1 MSVKF
6 NKKVAYSVLTIIFL
20 CCFAMSKQF
29 SKADGN
35 LILEYS
41 FTNNQA
47 GNASGEIKLTS
58 NGGSNSGTYD
68 IYWAN
73 DTGKLSDYEKI
84 ASIKMEGG
92 KGTYKMVSLLAIPA
106 EANKI
111 VAMNNN
117 SIVAQYNIP
126 TNKLITVN
134 KKFSFGAL
142 SDIHLDG
149 DGKDD
154 INSNSDFQNEL
165 DYFKSKNVAL
175 ICNSGDI
182 TSDGR
187 KEDVDAVVN
196 KIQSL
201 NIPFYTARGNHDCR
215 NACESMNE
223 WNRIEPNGI
232 IFEKIVNNEVF
243 VFLGLNSDN
252 FDKAFTSEQLS
263 QLKNILDKY
272 KNKRVF
278 LFEHVFYGEVGNVNG
293 LYPHRSLPNSGPAGE
308 FKDLMK
314 KYQNVI
320 SFTGHSHLDFDLQR
334 ANEFA
339 NVAVKD
345 GEYGYRVH
353 CPSAS
358 KPRKNDKAIS
368 KSDTYNYEEG
378 ALGYLVD
385 VYDNYIVLTG
395 RDFTQNKNIPY
406 ATYILYT
413 DSNSYGEITISDVNE
428 DNSINNEVH
437 DNNQIIQSENNIDI
451 NHSTDNN
458 LIDNYAIKDYSINNN
473 TANVGSENSNQINQS
488 VTDIVIVID
497 KSMSYNDRF
506 ANAKTLIKQF
516 AIKAMESNNI
526 NMSVVEFGLNANT
539 LIGLS
544 NSSGDVNNAL
554 EQVNLQ
560 NGVSGSNMHAGVC
573 NAIDQLKRGS
583 SSNKAIIIISDGR
596 TNRRKD
602 DIKNHNREKSRAA
615 VKNELEKA
623 KSEMP
628 NLKVAVIGYAKDDD
642 SASKEFL
649 NSIATTCN
657 GQKMYY
663 SSVEINNK
671 LEQARS
677 NILN

>member
-1 MSVKF
+1 MSLKK
-6 NKKVAYSVLTIIFL
+6 NKKVAYSLLTIIVL
-20 CCFAMSKQF
+20 CCFILSKNF
-29 SKADGN
+29 SKADGT

-41 FTNNQA
+41 FSNTLA

-92 KGTYKMVSLLAIPA
+92 KGTNKMVSLLAIPA

-126 TNKLITVN
+126 TNKLITAN

-154 INSNSDFQNEL
+154 TNSNSDFQNEL

-182 TSDGR
+182 TLDGR
-187 KEDVDAVVN
+187 KEDLNAVVE
-196 KIQSL
+196 KIASL

-215 NACESMNE
+215 HACSSMDE
-223 WNRIEPNGI
+223 WKKIEPNGI

-243 VFLGLNSDN
+243 VFLGLNSED
-252 FDKAFTSEQLS
+252 FGKAFTSEQLN
-263 QLKNILDKY
+263 QLKNILEKH
-272 KNKRVF
+272 KNRRVF
-278 LFEHVFYGEVGNVNG
+278 LFEHVFYGQVGNVNG
-293 LYPHRSLPNSGPAGE
+293 LYPYGDLPSSGPAGE
-308 FKDLMK
+308 FKALMK
-314 KYQNVI
+314 KYKNVI
-320 SFTGHSHLDFDLQR
+320 SFTGHSHLHFDLQR

-339 NVAVKD
+339 NVAIKD

-358 KPRKNDKAIS
+358 KPRKNDKASS
-368 KSDTYNYEEG
+368 KSDTYTYEEG

-395 RDFTQNKNIPY
+395 RDFVQNKNIPY

-413 DSNSYGEITISDVNE
+413 DSSASGEITTSEAIENNTIT
-428 DNSINNEVH
+428 DNYEINNSATNENITG
-437 DNNQIIQSENNIDI
+437 NNEMND
-451 NHSTDNN
+451 
-458 LIDNYAIKDYSINNN
+458 
-473 TANVGSENSNQINQS
+473 S
-488 VTDIVIVID
+488 VTDENITESYEMNSSAFNNDTVNYNQTSSSSMDIVIVMD

-506 ANAKTLIKQF
+506 TSAKSFVKQLAINAIQ
-516 AIKAMESNNI
+516 SNNANI
-526 NMSVVEFGLNANT
+526 SVVEFGLNSNT
-539 LIGLS
+539 LVGLS
-544 NSSGDVNNAL
+544 NSSSDVNNAI
-554 EQVNLQ
+554 EQIKLQ

-573 NAIDQLKRGS
+573 NAIEQLKAGNA
-583 SSNKAIIIISDGR
+583 SNKAIVIVSDGR
-596 TNRRKD
+596 TNRTKD
-602 DIKNHNREKSRAA
+602 DTKNHNRDRSRLA
-615 VKNELEKA
+615 VINELEKA
-623 KSEMP
+623 KSEIP

-649 NSIATTCN
+649 KSIATTSN
-657 GQKMYY
+657 GEKMFY
-663 SSVEINNK
+663 SSNK
-671 LEQARS
+671 LDQVGS